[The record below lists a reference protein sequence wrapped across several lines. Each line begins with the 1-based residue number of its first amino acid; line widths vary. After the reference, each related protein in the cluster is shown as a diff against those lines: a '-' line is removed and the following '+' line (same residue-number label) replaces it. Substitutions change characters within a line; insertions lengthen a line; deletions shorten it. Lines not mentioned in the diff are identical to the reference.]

1 MTWGMVRHLVL
12 EGSVPIK
19 KPQTPEQKR
28 AMLELVKWAGE
39 KMGAGP
45 EDIKLAFDK
54 AKKDDWSEA
63 MDLLSMYY
71 VMKGIPFKGPASG
84 QN

>member
-1 MTWGMVRHLVL
+1 MRMTMGMLRAILT
-12 EGSVPIK
+12 EGPVPLK

-28 AMLELVKWAGE
+28 AMLDLVKWAAQ

-45 EDIKLAFDK
+45 QDVELAYAK
-54 AKKDDWSEA
+54 AQKDDWSEA

-71 VMKGIPFKGPASG
+71 VMKGIPFKGT
-84 QN
+84 N